1 MGEVPALTTE
11 DKPLV
16 RALRGETV
24 TPPPVWL
31 MRQAGRY
38 LPEYRKIREQA
49 GSFLDL
55 CFSPELAAEVTIQP
69 VRRFGLDAAILFSD
83 ILLVPHA
90 LGQELDFHENEGPVL
105 RPVRMVDDLAAL
117 AGHNVREVLAPVYE
131 SIHRVKCEL
140 AGEVAL
146 IGFAGAPW
154 TVATYM
160 VEGGTS
166 RDFAHVKGWAARAP
180 EEFAALVGLLVTAIG
195 DHLIG
200 QIEAGVE
207 VVQIFDTWSGIVPQ
221 EMFRRLCLDPI
232 REIAARVKQADGTV
246 PVIVFP
252 RGAGMRTADFT
263 RIPEIDAIGIDA
275 TVPVD
280 WARSVLQPHVAV
292 QGNLDPVILLE
303 GGEAM
308 SSSAAGILDAL
319 ADGPFVFNLGHGI
332 LPATPPD
339 HVAALVELV
348 RGAGR

>member
-1 MGEVPALTTE
+1 MALTSE
-11 DKPLV
+11 NKPLV
-16 RALRGETV
+16 RALRGEIV
-24 TPPPVWL
+24 KPPPVWL

-38 LPEYRKIREQA
+38 LPEYRKVREQA

-55 CFSPELAAEVTIQP
+55 CFSPELAAEVTVQP

-90 LGQELDFHENEGPVL
+90 LGQELDFRENEGPML
-105 RPVRMVDDLAAL
+105 RPVRTADELAAL
-117 AGHNVREVLAPVYE
+117 ASHDIREALAPVYE
-131 SIHRVKCEL
+131 SIHRVKREL
-140 AGEVAL
+140 PRETAL

-160 VEGGTS
+160 VEGGGS
-166 RDFAHVKGWAARAP
+166 RDFTHVKGWAVRAP
-180 EEFAALVGLLVTAIG
+180 EEFATLVDILVTATA

-207 VVQIFDTWSGIVPQ
+207 VVQIFDTWSGVVPQ
-221 EMFRRLCLDPI
+221 EMFRHLCLDPI
-232 REIAARVKQADGTV
+232 RAIAGRVKQAHGTV

-252 RGAGMRTADFT
+252 RGAGMRYADFA
-263 RIPEIDAIGIDA
+263 RAPEIDALGIDA
-275 TVPVD
+275 TVPLD
-280 WARSVLQPHVAV
+280 WARSELQSHVAV
-292 QGNLDPVILLE
+292 QGNLDPVVLLE

-308 SSSAAGILDAL
+308 SSSAAGIVDAL

-348 RGAGR
+348 RGVRR